1 MHDAGGYRRRVDVG
15 EGMTGAEAAR
25 GRLSDDLALVGSGDR
40 AALAR
45 VYDRTSAK
53 LFGIVLR
60 VLHDREA
67 AEDVLQEVY
76 LKIWKRAASF
86 DRDRAS
92 PITWMATI
100 ARNSA
105 IDIRR
110 ARDRRAE
117 DPDTLIQLASDDVAS
132 DEMIRG
138 HDERMQ
144 LAACMGELEEH
155 QRQFI
160 RSAFFDGFT
169 YAELAERATVPLGTM
184 KSWIRRG
191 LERLRRCIDGE

>member
-1 MHDAGGYRRRVDVG
+1 
-15 EGMTGAEAAR
+15 MTGAEAAR